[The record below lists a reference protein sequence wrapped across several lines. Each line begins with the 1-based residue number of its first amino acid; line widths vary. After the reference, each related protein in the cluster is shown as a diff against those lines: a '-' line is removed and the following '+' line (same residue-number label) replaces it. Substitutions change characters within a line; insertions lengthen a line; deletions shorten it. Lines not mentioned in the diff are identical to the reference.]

1 MQEIKIDH
9 RLTSGSIRPD
19 RALLSTELDGG
30 VVLMSIDRGRYYALD
45 AVATAVWRRL
55 DAEPT
60 AETLIAT
67 VVSDFQGDPA
77 RIREDVLA
85 LLSRWLSEGLVRVHV

>member
-1 MQEIKIDH
+1 MQENKSDH
-9 RLTSGSIRPD
+9 GLASGSIRPN

-30 VVLMSIDRGRYYALD
+30 VVLMSVDRGRYYALD
-45 AVATAVWRRL
+45 PVATSVWRHV

-60 AETLIAT
+60 AEALIAQVIT
-67 VVSDFQGDPA
+67 EFQGDPA